1 MAAILELSSTSFA
14 ERALRSLPFA
24 VIATDLDGRVVAA
37 GEAARSML
45 GVELC
50 EGMLYRDLPLAGRQ
64 KRREMATPL
73 LLADSAGKDVWP
85 VRDEDGGIVGALQV
99 LEDAEAPLDG
109 EKLCAAMAHELKNP
123 LAGIHGFA
131 SLLEQ
136 DLQDNDDRSE
146 LVAKI
151 ISGVHTVDATVSN
164 MLNFCRSKLLHT
176 EHVELRPLI
185 GSSVELAGCTQ
196 GIDVEIDTGRC
207 RTILC
212 DRVNM
217 TQVLMNLI
225 KNAAEAMPDG
235 GKLTFTADRAGEFA
249 RIVVADTGRGM
260 DAHTRANIFR
270 PFFSTRDGGT
280 GMGLAVVSKI
290 MHQHGGDIDIESQPD
305 KGTRIILTLPAS

>member
-1 MAAILELSSTSFA
+1 MAAITELSSTSFA
-14 ERALRSLPFA
+14 ERALRALPFA

-37 GEAARSML
+37 GEAAQSML
-45 GVELC
+45 GLELC
-50 EGMLYRDLPLAGRQ
+50 EGMLYQDLPLAARR
-64 KRREMATPL
+64 KRPQMAAPL
-73 LLADSAGKDVWP
+73 LLHDSAGKDVWP
-85 VRDEDGGIVGALQV
+85 VRGEDGGIIGAVQL
-99 LEDAEAPLDG
+99 LEDADEPLDG

-131 SLLEQ
+131 RLLEH
-136 DLQDNDDRSE
+136 DLQNDDRSE

-151 ISGVHTVDATVSN
+151 ISGVHALDATVSN

-176 EHVELRPLI
+176 EPVELRPLI
-185 GSSVELAGCTQ
+185 GSAVELAGCTQ
-196 GIDVEIDTGRC
+196 GIDVDIDTGRC
-207 RTILC
+207 RTIRC
-212 DRVNM
+212 DRLNM
-217 TQVLMNLI
+217 TQVLINLI

-235 GKLTFTADRAGEFA
+235 GKLTFTADRADESA

-290 MHQHGGDIDIESQPD
+290 MHQHGGDIEIESRPE
-305 KGTRIILTLPAS
+305 KGTKIILTLPAS